1 MKEIKS
7 KDMKYTTVVF
17 DLDGTLVNSIDDL
30 TENINITMRQLGY
43 PERTVDE
50 VKLFVGNGIGPLIQR
65 ALPENSS
72 EEEIKKCFAVFKE
85 HYLNNMHNQ
94 TKTFDG
100 IMELL
105 KELKKLGIKTS
116 VVSNKLD
123 EATKNMCNHFFGTLI
138 DVAIGD
144 NDERE
149 KKPAADNVLEALRQL
164 NSTQAEAVYVG
175 DTKVDVATARNSKLP
190 VVGVTWGY
198 RGRAELEAAKAD
210 FIIDEPMELLEFFQ
224 L

>member
-1 MKEIKS
+1 MKEIQS
-7 KDMKYTTVVF
+7 KDMKYKTVVF

-65 ALPENSS
+65 ALPENAS
-72 EEEIKKCFAVFKE
+72 EEEIKKCFEVFKE

-105 KELKKLGIKTS
+105 TELKKQGVKTS

-164 NSTQAEAVYVG
+164 GSNQTEAIYVG
-175 DTKVDVATARNSKLP
+175 DTKVDVATARNSQLP

-210 FIIDEPMELLEFFQ
+210 FIIDQPMELLKFFQ
-224 L
+224 S